1 MKAHLDR
8 LLLLGLLAA
17 WMLVAWPHLSEQFST
32 TERTRAVLADLSWE
46 QRAAALD
53 QPAYQVAADLA
64 KAVPAPGCVVLLAY
78 AGPEHL
84 RYYRS
89 RLAYYLYP
97 RHMLF
102 PDDPSLKNVN
112 PVAAGKCEYLAVF
125 RDTPQNLAQ
134 EPFRGDWDDRLLAA
148 RTAGMNRVLANGP
161 LEVYRVR

>member
-1 MKAHLDR
+1 MKANLDR

-64 KAVPAPGCVVLLAY
+64 KAIPEQDCVVLLAY

-112 PVAAGKCEYLAVF
+112 PEAAGKCEYLAVF

-134 EPFRGDWDDRLLAA
+134 EPFHGHWDERLLAE

-161 LEVYRVR
+161 LEVYRAR